1 MVSTPPSSPAA
12 SRGVCTF
19 CGLGYTG
26 RPNQCTRCGALLNDA
41 AGDAKRIGQENR
53 KHTHIRRALADVLFL
68 VGLLLGGPMMTI
80 GGDVRTGLFIVLAG
94 GFASVLRRYTDW
106 SAPGT
111 VIVGSVG
118 AAIVAASLVDSAQ
131 ELEATLAHSE
141 ARGAFA
147 EALASP
153 ERDIFVEARG
163 PGLITIWF
171 TVPGDL
177 TGECGD
183 YPPEEIRAHL
193 GDLGFARIVVAQPNR
208 SGGLCS
214 FAP

>member
-1 MVSTPPSSPAA
+1 MHLLRLRLRRPSQPVYPV
-12 SRGVCTF
+12 RT
-19 CGLGYTG
+19 
-26 RPNQCTRCGALLNDA
+26 LLNDA
-41 AGDAKRIGQENR
+41 AGDAKRMGSEAR
-53 KHTHIRRALADVLFL
+53 RDVRHRRALADLLFL
-68 VGLLLGGPMMTI
+68 VGLLLGGPMMTL
-80 GGDVRTGLFIVLAG
+80 GGDVRMGLFIVLAG

-111 VIVGSVG
+111 VVVGSV
-118 AAIVAASLVDSAQ
+118 AAAVVAATVMEPVQ
-131 ELEATLAHSE
+131 ELEATMADAD

-163 PGLITIWF
+163 PGLIALWF
-171 TVPGDL
+171 TVPAEVSL
-177 TGECGD
+177 ECGD
-183 YPPEEIRAHL
+183 FPPVEVRTHL
-193 GDLGFARIVVAQPNR
+193 ADLGFARVVVARQNQ